1 MQSGRG
7 AVSSPDM
14 RRRMTHVSPW
24 AMRSGRDLR
33 GRRLDAIAA
42 CSSDKVFWKTGFHA
56 MFIQVENSR
65 CIRAA
70 SEDGMIARGRLIR
83 KRPRC
88 GSVEARS
95 LLPHRASKDARLSTG
110 YALSSQ
116 AGGFSATAE
125 PPARA
130 TPSAEYS
137 RPEKSRQH
145 LEKARNGLG
154 NGKPRSEPE
163 KPHATTLATHVREPV
178 PRNTAGRNGAATPS
192 AESPARRIEN
202 GAGTP

>member
-1 MQSGRG
+1 
-7 AVSSPDM
+7 
-14 RRRMTHVSPW
+14 
-24 AMRSGRDLR
+24 
-33 GRRLDAIAA
+33 
-42 CSSDKVFWKTGFHA
+42 

-65 CIRAA
+65 CIGAA
-70 SEDGMIARGRLIR
+70 SEDGMDCERPPDQEEAALRFGRGTV
-83 KRPRC
+83 PSPAQ
-88 GSVEARS
+88 G
-95 LLPHRASKDARLSTG
+95 ASKDARLSTG

-163 KPHATTLATHVREPV
+163 KPHATTLATDVREPV
-178 PRNTAGRNGAATPS
+178 PRNTDGRNGAATPS